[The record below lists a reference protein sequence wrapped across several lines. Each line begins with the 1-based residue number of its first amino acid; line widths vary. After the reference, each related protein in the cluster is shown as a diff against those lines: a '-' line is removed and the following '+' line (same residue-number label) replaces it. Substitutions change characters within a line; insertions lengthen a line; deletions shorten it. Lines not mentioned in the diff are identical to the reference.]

1 MTSHAPARASKSAP
15 PSPLSPPGRLTA
27 TLALLSFVV
36 PLSTDMYL
44 PGFPAM
50 ARDLATDAAGIQLT
64 LTAFLFGLAA
74 GQLVLGPLS
83 DRYGRRKPILVGTGV
98 CTLAT
103 ALCAVAPSLG
113 PLTGL
118 RFLMG
123 FSGAAG
129 VVVGR
134 AVVSDIAYGTAAAR
148 IFGMLMA
155 LGGIAPIVAPLA
167 GGAIV
172 NSSGGWRAV
181 FWVLAGAS
189 ALMFMAAL
197 FLIPETLPAERRQA
211 DGIGGT
217 LKAAVSVLTDRSYL
231 GYTLAFC
238 FASTTL
244 FCYIAASPFLLQN
257 VLGFSVGEA
266 SLAFSIGALTATA
279 SSLAATR
286 LVSRYGSQPL
296 LNAGLAALLVSSAA
310 ALLLTTTGNLNR
322 VWALG
327 LVGIGFLGLGQV
339 FATATALALERVPHA
354 TGTGSAVLGTLQSVL
369 GAAVAP
375 LMGIAGDHTA
385 TPLFLGMTGCALIA
399 ALALR
404 LTRQDRQDPHLARPE
419 RAEATATPAPPRP
432 TQPTE

>member
-1 MTSHAPARASKSAP
+1 MTSHAPSQAGQPVPKPAP
-15 PSPLSPPGRLTA
+15 PSPPGRLTA
-27 TLALLSFVV
+27 TLALLSFVI

-50 ARDLATDAAGIQLT
+50 ARDLSTDAAGVQLT

-83 DRYGRRKPILVGTGV
+83 DRYGRRKPILLGTGI
-98 CTLAT
+98 CTLVT
-103 ALCAVAPSLG
+103 ALCAVAPSLEL
-113 PLTGL
+113 LTVL

-123 FSGAAG
+123 FSGAAA

-134 AVVSDIAYGTAAAR
+134 AVVSDTASGTAATR

-172 NSSGGWRAV
+172 NGPGGWRTV
-181 FWVLAGAS
+181 FWVLASAT
-189 ALMFMAAL
+189 ALMFLAAL
-197 FLIPETLPAERRQA
+197 LLVPESLPAEHRHAR
-211 DGIGGT
+211 GIRTT
-217 LKAAVSVLTDRSYL
+217 LKAAVSVLTDRLYL
-231 GYTLAFC
+231 GHTLAFC
-238 FASTTL
+238 FASATL

-266 SLAFSIGALTATA
+266 SMAFSAGALTATV
-279 SSLAATR
+279 SSAAAAR
-286 LVSRYGSQPL
+286 LVSRYGSRL
-296 LNAGLAALLVSSAA
+296 LLKVGLAVLLMSSALALLVTA
-310 ALLLTTTGNLNR
+310 TGNLNR

-339 FATATALALERVPHA
+339 FATAPALALARVPHA
-354 TGTGSAVLGTLQSVL
+354 AGTGSAVLGTLQSVL

-375 LMGIAGDHTA
+375 LMGIAGGHTVM
-385 TPLFLGMTGCALIA
+385 PLFLGMTGCALIA
-399 ALALR
+399 TLALW
-404 LTRQDRQDPHLARPE
+404 LTRQEPDLARQK
-419 RAEATATPAPPRP
+419 R
-432 TQPTE
+432 

>member
-1 MTSHAPARASKSAP
+1 MTARTPAHACRSVPKPAP
-15 PSPLSPPGRLTA
+15 PSPPGRLTA

-50 ARDLATDAAGIQLT
+50 ARDLSTDAAGVQLT
-64 LTAFLFGLAA
+64 LTAFLFGLAV

-83 DRYGRRKPILVGTGV
+83 DRYGRRKPILVGTGI
-98 CTLAT
+98 CTSVT
-103 ALCAVAPSLG
+103 ALCAVAPSLEL
-113 PLTGL
+113 LTGL

-134 AVVSDIAYGTAAAR
+134 AVVSDVASGTAAAR

-155 LGGIAPIVAPLA
+155 LGGIAPIVAPLV

-172 NSSGGWRAV
+172 SGSGDWRTV

-189 ALMFMAAL
+189 ALMFLAASL
-197 FLIPETLPAERRQA
+197 LVPESLPAEHRHVG
-211 DGIGGT
+211 GIRTT
-217 LKAAVSVLTDRSYL
+217 LKAAVSVLTDRFYL

-238 FASTTL
+238 FASATL

-257 VLGFSVGEA
+257 VLGLSVGEA
-266 SLAFSIGALTATA
+266 SMAFSVGALTATA
-279 SSLAATR
+279 SSAASARLA
-286 LVSRYGSQPL
+286 SRYGSRL
-296 LNAGLAALLVSSAA
+296 LLHTGLAVLLVSSAV
-310 ALLLTTTGNLNR
+310 ALLVTATGNLSR

-354 TGTGSAVLGTLQSVL
+354 AGTGSAVLGTLQSAL

-375 LMGIAGDHTA
+375 LMGIAGGHTA
-385 TPLFLGMTGCALIA
+385 MPLFLGMTGCASIA
-399 ALALR
+399 TLAMW
-404 LTRQDRQDPHLARPE
+404 LTRQVPNPARQKK
-419 RAEATATPAPPRP
+419 
-432 TQPTE
+432 

>member
-1 MTSHAPARASKSAP
+1 MTSHAPTPVGQSVPKPAP
-15 PSPLSPPGRLTA
+15 PSPPGRLTA
-27 TLALLSFVV
+27 TLALLSFVI

-50 ARDLATDAAGIQLT
+50 ARDLATDAAGVQLT

-83 DRYGRRKPILVGTGV
+83 DRYGRRKPILIGTGI
-98 CTLAT
+98 CTLVT
-103 ALCAVAPSLG
+103 ALCAVTPSLE
-113 PLTGL
+113 LLIGL

-134 AVVSDIAYGTAAAR
+134 AVVSDVASGTAAAR

-167 GGAIV
+167 GGAMV
-172 NSSGGWRAV
+172 NGSGGWRTV
-181 FWVLAGAS
+181 FLVLAGAT
-189 ALMFMAAL
+189 ALMFLAAL
-197 FLIPETLPAERRQA
+197 LLVPESLPAEHRHA
-211 DGIGGT
+211 GGIGVT
-217 LKAAVSVLTDRSYL
+217 LKAAVSVLTDRFYL

-238 FASTTL
+238 FASATL

-257 VLGFSVGEA
+257 VLGLSVGEA
-266 SLAFSIGALTATA
+266 SMAFSVGALTATA
-279 SSLAATR
+279 SSAAATR
-286 LVSRYGSQPL
+286 LVSRYGSRL
-296 LNAGLAALLVSSAA
+296 LLKTGLAVLLVSSAV
-310 ALLLTTTGNLNR
+310 ALLVTATGNLNR

-354 TGTGSAVLGTLQSVL
+354 AVTGSAVLGTLQSVL

-375 LMGIAGDHTA
+375 LMGVAGGHTVM
-385 TPLFLGMTGCALIA
+385 PLFLGMTGCALIA
-399 ALALR
+399 TLALG
-404 LTRQDRQDPHLARPE
+404 LTRLDSHLARQK
-419 RAEATATPAPPRP
+419 R
-432 TQPTE
+432 